1 MARLTKQVIKR
12 KSAVRRAYEKAE
24 TSVMAAVG
32 RRAVRSK
39 VNTVKKVTRRAAKAG
54 LLAGTVAAASV
65 VLKEVRKRRV

>member
-24 TSVMAAVG
+24 SSVMAAVG